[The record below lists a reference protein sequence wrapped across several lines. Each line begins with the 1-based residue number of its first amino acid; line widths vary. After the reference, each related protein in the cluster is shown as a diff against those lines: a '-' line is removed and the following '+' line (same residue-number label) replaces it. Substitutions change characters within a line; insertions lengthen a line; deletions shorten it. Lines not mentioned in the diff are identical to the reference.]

1 MKKERVRKEVC
12 FLQKII
18 LICCCIQSILLFVSK
33 QHFDR
38 HSTAWV
44 DAESKRNLHLNV
56 HMSDSNV
63 PIVLTSACKVKG
75 SLGMFPVGTSNA
87 QAIVR
92 SGLSLENFCGKLKSL
107 GENENK

>member
-18 LICCCIQSILLFVSK
+18 LICCCIQSIFLFVSK

-44 DAESKRNLHLNV
+44 DAKSKRNLHLNV

-63 PIVLTSACKVKG
+63 PIVLN
-75 SLGMFPVGTSNA
+75 F
-87 QAIVR
+87 
-92 SGLSLENFCGKLKSL
+92 GLQSEGVIGNVPSRVLQCSTHCPKRIKS
-107 GENENK
+107 